1 MKKIIIL
8 LSALLLTACSN
19 YGYVRHEES
28 YMTNTVSNGEAHIM
42 FIHRTSPYPYYG
54 QRYDHRHEHRKPNR
68 EHHNRPHDD
77 DHKPRNEQP
86 KIHTQYDKITNEP
99 DRKYF
104 IKK

>member
-1 MKKIIIL
+1 MKKIFIL
-8 LSALLLTACSN
+8 LNALLLSACSN

-28 YMTNTVSNGEAHIM
+28 YMTNTMSNSEANII

-54 QRYDHRHEHRKPNR
+54 QRYDQRHEHRKPDR
-68 EHHNRPHDD
+68 EHRDD